1 MSDTWTWEE
10 ALQAYSYPVNLAAF
24 KNANEYPS
32 WFETNTDDGGLNKTT
47 TFEDRFRKYAPHSIE
62 AWYEVVF
69 WKMFSQEGRRDA
81 RTKGV
86 IKKITD
92 SGVTADTLWRLCK
105 EYMVC
110 QDVASFRKFRRNFF
124 SADVVAIVATFP
136 AFIDPQNFPMIDKHV
151 ADWARFHRNQHDYTR
166 HGGPALS
173 KPPKFTKSIT
183 VLRLDQSDHREFVAS
198 WIEWCR
204 FVARILSCHTDR
216 HWRARD
222 VEMAVFTTEI
232 CSKELKPLFP

>member
-1 MSDTWTWEE
+1 MPDTWTWEE
-10 ALQAYSYPVNLAAF
+10 ALQAYRYPVDLAVFRNAHKYPDWF
-24 KNANEYPS
+24 KI
-32 WFETNTDDGGLNKTT
+32 NTDNGGLNQTT

-69 WKMFSQEGRRDA
+69 WKMFSQRGRKNHTTER
-81 RTKGV
+81 V

-92 SGVTADTLWRLCK
+92 SRVTADTLLELCR

-110 QDVASFRKFRRNFF
+110 QDIASFQRFRSNLFK
-124 SADVVAIVATFP
+124 SHVVAVAATFP
-136 AFIDPQNFPMIDKHV
+136 AFLDPQNFPMVDTHV
-151 ADWARFHRNQHDYTR
+151 ANWARSHRSQHDYTR

-173 KPPKFTKSIT
+173 RPPEFTKSIT
-183 VLRLDQSDHREFVAS
+183 VLRFDQNGHWEFVAS

-222 VEMAVFTTEI
+222 VEMAVFTTQRR
-232 CSKELKPLFP
+232 CKELRPLFH